1 MADMKKKARQLNN
14 KAHEMKGRAKQKIE
28 DMKD

>member
-1 MADMKKKARQLNN
+1 MGEMKKKAKQMNN
-14 KAHEMKGRAKQKIE
+14 KAHEMKGRAKQKLE